1 MDFVDDTDIR
11 YGYFQHMLNM
21 CLFIYIYMIIINMY
35 IYIYIFIKMGIP
47 KLIAGLNLDNDDK
60 SMAFWGTVKL
70 RIFIIYLY
78 T

>member
-35 IYIYIFIKMGIP
+35 IYIFIKMGIP
-47 KLIAGLNLDNDDK
+47 TLIAGLNLDNDDK

-70 RIFIIYLY
+70 RIFIIDLY
-78 T
+78 KKV